1 MASHLHTFTPSHLHS
16 LVAHFVASRWPI
28 AVALNK
34 ADAPSAAA
42 RIEGTLIACGWP
54 ALHASAHHSAPPRGS
69 KALEDAYRI
78 VGWCP
83 PRRVQSCS
91 RLHAVRRRVAI
102 GPLGRRRRSW
112 PCSRGAYLGTY
123 LGLLGRRRRSWP
135 CSRGAYLGTYLG
147 LLGRR
152 RRSWPCS
159 RGVPL
164 QGKGV
169 VRRRQHWQLGL
180 RRYRARRPRYR
191 ARRPRYSAFV
201 AWYSADERDCPLI
214 ASIIRSVRRMVQHS
228 GAALASSIARPHL

>member
-1 MASHLHTFTPSHLHS
+1 MASHLHTFTPTHLHAFTPSHLYS

-54 ALHASAHHSAPPRGS
+54 DLHASAHHSAPPLGS

-91 RLHAVRRRVAI
+91 RSHAVRRRVAI

-112 PCSRGAYLGTY
+112 PCSRG
-123 LGLLGRRRRSWP
+123 
-135 CSRGAYLGTYLG
+135 
-147 LLGRR
+147 
-152 RRSWPCS
+152 
-159 RGVPL
+159 VPL
-164 QGKGV
+164 QGRGV

-180 RRYRARRPRYR
+180 RRYR

-228 GAALASSIARPHL
+228 GAALASSIARTAPLSAC

>member
-54 ALHASAHHSAPPRGS
+54 ALHASAHHSAPPHGS

-91 RLHAVRRRVAI
+91 RLHAVRRLVAI
-102 GPLGRRRRSW
+102 GP
-112 PCSRGAYLGTY
+112 
-123 LGLLGRRRRSWP
+123 
-135 CSRGAYLGTYLG
+135 
-147 LLGRR
+147 LGRR

-169 VRRRQHWQLGL
+169 VRRRECSENVPRVVRRHQHSPSGL
-180 RRYRARRPRYR
+180 RRCAARRPRYRARRPRYR
-191 ARRPRYSAFV
+191 ARRPRYRASV

-214 ASIIRSVRRMVQHS
+214 ASLIRSVRRMVQ
-228 GAALASSIARPHL
+228 R

>member
-54 ALHASAHHSAPPRGS
+54 ALHASAHHSAPPHGS

-112 PCSRGAYLGTY
+112 PCSRG
-123 LGLLGRRRRSWP
+123 
-135 CSRGAYLGTYLG
+135 
-147 LLGRR
+147 
-152 RRSWPCS
+152 
-159 RGVPL
+159 VPL

-191 ARRPRYSAFV
+191 ARRPRYRARRPRYSAFV
-201 AWYSADERDCPLI
+201 AWYSANERDCPLI
-214 ASIIRSVRRMVQHS
+214 ASLIRSVRRMVQHHS
-228 GAALASSIARPHL
+228 GAALASSIARTAPLSAY

>member
-91 RLHAVRRRVAI
+91 RLHAVRRLVAI

-135 CSRGAYLGTYLG
+135 CSRG
-147 LLGRR
+147 
-152 RRSWPCS
+152 
-159 RGVPL
+159 VPL
-164 QGKGV
+164 QGRGM

-180 RRYRARRPRYR
+180 RRYR

-228 GAALASSIARPHL
+228 GAALASSIARTAPLSAC

>member
-91 RLHAVRRRVAI
+91 RLHAVRRQVAI
-102 GPLGRRRRSW
+102 
-112 PCSRGAYLGTY
+112 
-123 LGLLGRRRRSWP
+123 
-135 CSRGAYLGTYLG
+135 G

-164 QGKGV
+164 QGRGM

-228 GAALASSIARPHL
+228 GAALASSIARTAPLSAC